1 MDETTV
7 KTAEAS
13 SGNSSVL
20 KEEGDLVKVTG
31 GAASAASAKTYRCP
45 NCGSFCRATGEG
57 VRIGSHCYYPKG
69 IYWCYECGNCGKSY
83 LECELDGTIPP
94 WDTVKNKEQ

>member
-57 VRIGSHCYYPKG
+57 VHIGSHSYYPPG
-69 IYWCYECGNCGKSY
+69 LHWYYECMS
-83 LECELDGTIPP
+83 
-94 WDTVKNKEQ
+94 